1 MNKNKD
7 LGYFE
12 YKKQKMQTQY
22 PQAANK
28 FKSRFGF
35 MFKIFV
41 ATFIVIFIILVI
53 AIMKFSS
60 RVDIEYSRG
69 EVPYQ
74 DGEIVDSTDDEQY
87 KIDNRLLLIQQ
98 EENAP
103 SEARIISK
111 EKAKN
116 EVIDASLL
124 EESQKI
130 EKAKKLEEKKAHQK
144 ELLENEK
151 LKQNAHMPALKPLL
165 QMKEAETK
173 PQKDK
178 YQEDDNITVTS
189 KVMVGRFADI
199 QEAKETVEDIK
210 TRIPDMTPFVRKM
223 GDVYGVQMGSYKD
236 FIVARNVAQK
246 LKAKGLDV
254 WIYQQ

>member
-12 YKKQKMQTQY
+12 YKKHKMQAQY
-22 PQAANK
+22 PQK
-28 FKSRFGF
+28 DIFKSRFGL

-41 ATFIVIFIILVI
+41 ATFIIIFIVLII

-74 DGEIVDSTDDEQY
+74 DGEIADSSDDEQY
-87 KIDNRLLLIQQ
+87 KIDNRLMLIQQ

-103 SEARIISK
+103 SEARIISQ
-111 EKAKN
+111 EKTKN
-116 EVIDASLL
+116 EVMDASLL

-130 EKAKKLEEKKAHQK
+130 ERERKLEEKKAHQK

-151 LKQNAHMPALKPLL
+151 SKQNVHQPLKPLL
-165 QMKEAETK
+165 QLKEAETK
-173 PQKDK
+173 TLKDR
-178 YQEDDNITVTS
+178 YQEDDNITITS
-189 KVMVGRFADI
+189 KVMVGRFADS
-199 QEAKETVEDIK
+199 QEAKEAVEDIK
-210 TRIPDMTPFVRKM
+210 SRVPDSTPFVRKM

-246 LKAKGLDV
+246 LKTKGLDV

>member
-1 MNKNKD
+1 MSKNKG

-12 YKKQKMQTQY
+12 YKKQKMRIQHSQTG
-22 PQAANK
+22 NK
-28 FKSRFGF
+28 FKSRFEF

-41 ATFIVIFIILVI
+41 ATFIVIFIVLVI

-60 RVDIEYSRG
+60 RVDIEYSRADAS
-69 EVPYQ
+69 YQ
-74 DGEIVDSTDDEQY
+74 DGETVDSSDDEQY

-103 SEARIISK
+103 SEAKIISK
-111 EKAKN
+111 EKTKN

-124 EESQKI
+124 EENQKF
-130 EKAKKLEEKKAHQK
+130 ERAKKLEEKKARQK

-151 LKQNAHMPALKPLL
+151 LKQNTHVALKPML
-165 QMKEAETK
+165 QVKDNEPKTKE
-173 PQKDK
+173 K
-178 YQEDDNITVTS
+178 YLQEDDMSTSS
-189 KVMVGRFADI
+189 KVIVGRFADP
-199 QEAKETVEDIK
+199 QEARETVEDIK
-210 TRIPDMTPFVRKM
+210 TRIPEMTPFVKKI